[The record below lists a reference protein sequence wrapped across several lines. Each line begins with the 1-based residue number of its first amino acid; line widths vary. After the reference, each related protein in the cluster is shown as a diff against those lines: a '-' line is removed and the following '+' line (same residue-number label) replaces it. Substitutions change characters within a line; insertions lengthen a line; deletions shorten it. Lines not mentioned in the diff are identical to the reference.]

1 MIRSQARRARPSHAL
16 ADVRRIGGV
25 EDATRRLLQYVVV
38 PLWVGAGLADWVCH
52 RRTSIETTAGTQES
66 VIHALQMTEAGIP
79 ALLGLFLEV
88 NAGVL
93 ATTLSTFALHQATAV
108 WDVAYADGQ
117 RRVTPTEQ
125 HIHGLLEQV
134 PAMATAFLV
143 VLHWDQAK
151 ALVGIGDEQPEW
163 RPECKRHP
171 LPASYR
177 QGFLATV
184 TALIALPYGEELW
197 RCVRAARKA
206 DVSAGA

>member
-1 MIRSQARRARPSHAL
+1 MIRSQARRARPSRAL

-38 PLWVGAGLADWVCH
+38 PLWVG
-52 RRTSIETTAGTQES
+52 
-66 VIHALQMTEAGIP
+66 
-79 ALLGLFLEV
+79 
-88 NAGVL
+88 
-93 ATTLSTFALHQATAV
+93 ALHQATAV

-163 RPECKRHP
+163 RPEWKRHP

-177 QGFLATV
+177 RGFLATV

-197 RCVRAARKA
+197 RCVRAARRA
-206 DVSAGA
+206 DLSGGA